1 MIAPSLTDA
10 SLLVLGAGGWLAAG
24 AAIGAF
30 HFLTLR
36 QNVRMLAAGRP
47 LLPALALQLARFAA
61 TAAAL
66 FLIARHFGALP
77 LLAGTAGI
85 LASRT
90 AIARCGARP

>member
-36 QNVRMLAAGRP
+36 RNIRMLPSGRP
-47 LLPALALQLARFAA
+47 LLPALALQLVRFAVM
-61 TAAAL
+61 AAAL
-66 FLIARHFGALP
+66 FLIVRHFGTLP
-77 LLAGTAGI
+77 LLAATAGI

-90 AIARCGARP
+90 AIVRCGARP